1 MRTYALEDY
10 RHRLIV
16 WAITA
21 PYLSG
26 ADRRPPSPPNIL
38 RDPRERSDGSHDDA

>member
-1 MRTYALEDY
+1 MRRYALEDF

-21 PYLSG
+21 PYLKG
-26 ADRRPPSPPNIL
+26 GDRRAPSPPKIL
-38 RDPRERSDGSHDDA
+38 REPNDGDA

>member
-1 MRTYALEDY
+1 MRLHALEDY

-21 PYLSG
+21 PHLKG
-26 ADRRPPSPPNIL
+26 GDRRPPALPPIL
-38 RDPRERSDGSHDDA
+38 RSLTDGDA